1 MYWGFNP
8 RVCQFKPGPPLQLDF
23 CIWFYIKVRYKNN
36 HKINNA
42 DVAQLARVPPCHG
55 GGYEFEPRY
64 PLQINLKV
72 QKSLSYMANKHG
84 LKWNIVKKQ
93 AASRKMAKNK
103 KAAMQNFIWNENAQ
117 ARKNTSFKQR
127 KHYYENKMNFPK
139 KKLLNKDVNH
149 LIEIGLIDERGFF
162 VKWKKKNFI
171 TKSMTDAKGLDFY
184 GMPRA
189 K

>member
-1 MYWGFNP
+1 
-8 RVCQFKPGPPLQLDF
+8 
-23 CIWFYIKVRYKNN
+23 
-36 HKINNA
+36 
-42 DVAQLARVPPCHG
+42 
-55 GGYEFEPRY
+55 
-64 PLQINLKV
+64 
-72 QKSLSYMANKHG
+72 MANKHG
-84 LKWNIVKKQ
+84 LKWSIVKKQ

-103 KAAMQNFIWNENAQ
+103 KAAMQTFIWNENAQ
-117 ARKNTSFKQR
+117 VRKNTSFKQR
-127 KHYYENKMNFPK
+127 KHYYENKQNFPK

-162 VKWKKKNFI
+162 IKWKKKNFI